1 MASNSPLGSARE
13 AGRLCSWGGG
23 QLSGWT
29 CLFHSETAPDG
40 GLREEAGNVDAKTM
54 DPTHRWPQLKFWPH
68 HFPALPQFTH
78 LLDEDSLL

>member
-29 CLFHSETAPDG
+29 RLFHSETAPEG
-40 GLREEAGNVDAKTM
+40 GLREETGSVDTKTM
-54 DPTHRWPQLKFWPH
+54 DPTHRWYGLGLNSGSTTSQLC
-68 HFPALPQFTH
+68 LN
-78 LLDEDSLL
+78 LLTC